1 MGILVRAATLS
12 ELGLKPPAVMVCP
25 RKSAVVAPI
34 LALVGESLRRLFAQ
48 AFEKGSDVGGVVGRG
63 GIEDD
68 DVVEVCGDPLQAF
81 DDLVDD
87 LDEPA
92 GGGAAALRH
101 YKPSEEPVGGAERLQ
116 WDGVLVDRDL
126 VKEETRSKR
135 EKMWPLPKESRTSS
149 TWGMGSCPRDLMAFS
164 FL

>member
-1 MGILVRAATLS
+1 MVFVGGHGHLCEGGDLIGVGAEVGS
-12 ELGLKPPAVMVCP
+12 GGGNFGFGGGKFKAV
-25 RKSAVVAPI
+25 
-34 LALVGESLRRLFAQ
+34 FAQ

-135 EKMWPLPKESRTSS
+135 EKIRPLPKESRTSS
-149 TWGMGSCPRDLMAFS
+149 TRGIGSCQGS
-164 FL
+164 